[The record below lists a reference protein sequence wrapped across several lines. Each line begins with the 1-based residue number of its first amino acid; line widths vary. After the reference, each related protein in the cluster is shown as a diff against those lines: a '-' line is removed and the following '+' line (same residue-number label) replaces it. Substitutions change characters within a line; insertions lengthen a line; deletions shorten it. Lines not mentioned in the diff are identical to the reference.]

1 MPRVDREYEAYAF
14 LDNDI
19 TVSAAQLDTLF
30 RTGLALGLDL
40 FQAALTTD
48 SITAYH
54 DLIARPG
61 RLARPTRQVEIMM
74 PVFSHEGL
82 RRLEGTFVES
92 QSGWGLDYVWA
103 SLLDYRRMGVVD
115 AVLAGHRRPIQ
126 SQSWEMSSGLS
137 TADEMNRLC
146 AKYGVVIGE

>member
-1 MPRVDREYEAYAF
+1 
-14 LDNDI
+14 
-19 TVSAAQLDTLF
+19 
-30 RTGLALGLDL
+30 
-40 FQAALTTD
+40 
-48 SITAYH
+48 
-54 DLIARPG
+54 
-61 RLARPTRQVEIMM
+61 MM

-137 TADEMNRLC
+137 PADEMNRLC